1 MTKPLEE
8 ELARLKGLVTGMGEL
23 TGVQLEKQR
32 SGPRKGRI
40 LSSPITSSKGSR
52 KPIA

>member
-23 TGVQLEKQR
+23 TGVQLQAAIGSTEE
-32 SGPRKGRI
+32 
-40 LSSPITSSKGSR
+40 PIPSLPAASFKGSR

>member
-23 TGVQLEKQR
+23 TGVQLESSDR
-32 SGPRKGRI
+32 VHGRA
-40 LSSPITSSKGSR
+40 GF
-52 KPIA
+52 